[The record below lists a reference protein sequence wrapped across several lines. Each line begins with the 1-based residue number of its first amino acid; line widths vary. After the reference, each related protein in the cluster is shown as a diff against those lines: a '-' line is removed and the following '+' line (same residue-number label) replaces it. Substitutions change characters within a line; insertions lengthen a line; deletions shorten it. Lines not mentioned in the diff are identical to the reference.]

1 MDPFSILA
9 AILGVFFLVW
19 TAVFSFSETAM
30 LQQSE
35 SRLKKAAEEG
45 DARAKR
51 ILDLLDHPAVF
62 YLSLR
67 GGACFGVLLAGMC
80 AIRALFP
87 PLTLMAER
95 LFPQFPSIWLYSVM
109 LVLTILLV
117 CFLVITLGLLVPRK
131 IAVIRESSSVCLR
144 LVRPACVLLHPL
156 LWFCRLISHGIVRLL
171 GMDPSQETE
180 RVTEEEIRL
189 MVDAGNESG
198 AIEESQKE
206 MINNIFDFDD
216 RSAGDIMTHRT
227 EVTAIEADATLDEI
241 TQLATQTGY
250 SRFPVYEDT
259 MDDIIGILYVK
270 DLLRFIGR
278 PAGEF
283 DVRSL
288 MREAL
293 YVPESNRCRDLFA
306 QFTAKKVQLAVV
318 IDEYGGTSG
327 IVTMEDLLE
336 SIVGNIQDEYDNE
349 EEQFIENPDGTITAD
364 GAISLD
370 ELSRRLDW
378 ELHEEEEDYDTLG
391 GLILER
397 LGYIPEGEEQVF
409 VTVRGYRFTV
419 VRMDERHIQTVKIE
433 KLPAVSAQAQ
443 ER

>member
-1 MDPFSILA
+1 MDPGSIPA

-19 TAVFSFSETAM
+19 TAVFTFSETAM

-45 DARAKR
+45 EPRAKR
-51 ILDLLDHPAVF
+51 ILNLLDHPAVF

-67 GGACFGVLLAGMC
+67 GGACFGILLTGVC
-80 AIRALFP
+80 LIRALYP
-87 PLTLMAER
+87 PLTLLTEQ
-95 LFPQFPSIWLYSVM
+95 LFPQIPGSIWVNLC
-109 LVLTILLV
+109 VLAITALLV

-144 LVRPACVLLHPL
+144 LIRPACALLHPL

-180 RVTEEEIRL
+180 LVTEEEIRL

-227 EVTAIEADATLDEI
+227 EVTAVEADAALDEV

-259 MDDIIGILYVK
+259 LDDIIGILYVK
-270 DLLRFIGR
+270 DLLGFIGR

-349 EEQFIENPDGTITAD
+349 EEQIVENPDGTMTAD

-370 ELSRRLDW
+370 ELSRYLDW
-378 ELHEEEEDYDTLG
+378 ELDEEDNDTLG

-397 LGYIPEGEEQVF
+397 LGYIPEGEEQVS

-419 VRMDERHIQTVKIE
+419 VHMDERHIQTVKIE
-433 KLPAVSAQAQ
+433 KIPAVSAQNQ